1 MNKNL
6 ETLFRRYQQRLMH
19 IDLRA
24 YLLLQMFI
32 SFGYIIMIL
41 VLNIVSHILQLT
53 DIHSVTKKCFKHS
66 YMKSFTA

>member
-1 MNKNL
+1 MNTNL

-41 VLNIVSHILQLT
+41 VLNIVSYIFKL
-53 DIHSVTKKCFKHS
+53 IAFINCYTKMF
-66 YMKSFTA
+66 